1 MLQAGPWCFGE
12 NDKVVE
18 CDGKAQ
24 RTQRAGIFELAYWMR
39 DDRRYCESKFFR
51 SRIVRK
57 RTQIESM
64 HILYT
69 CLTSRGTIWVYEN
82 STLQHI

>member
-1 MLQAGPWCFGE
+1 
-12 NDKVVE
+12 
-18 CDGKAQ
+18 
-24 RTQRAGIFELAYWMR
+24 MR